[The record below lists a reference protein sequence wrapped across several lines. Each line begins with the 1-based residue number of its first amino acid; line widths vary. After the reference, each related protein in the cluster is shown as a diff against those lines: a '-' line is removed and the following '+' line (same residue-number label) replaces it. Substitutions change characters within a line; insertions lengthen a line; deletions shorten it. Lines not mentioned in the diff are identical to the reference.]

1 MEFYNDFSIVRCVGF
16 FLFIMRRGDLKL
28 WVVCKMSWRIH
39 IISISYLHPP
49 RNPLLPRFWHGTKW
63 NPSRGIRGFSD
74 VSDGINLGK
83 NTQEHFSISIP
94 VCFHSRKKF
103 HRKII
108 GKNWSDF
115 VLWLAWSTTRA
126 KLFSEFCYTIWVNSC
141 LLSNINHCSS
151 DPTAALSLIVL
162 PSQVCSL
169 FSAQFLALM
178 TFLALA
184 KEDR

>member
-1 MEFYNDFSIVRCVGF
+1 MDI
-16 FLFIMRRGDLKL
+16 
-28 WVVCKMSWRIH
+28 

-63 NPSRGIRGFSD
+63 NPSRGIRGFPD

-94 VCFHSRKKF
+94 VCFHSRKKEVPL
-103 HRKII
+103 
-108 GKNWSDF
+108 KNHWKNGSDF

-141 LLSNINHCSS
+141 LLSNINHWWS
-151 DPTAALSLIVL
+151 DPTAALSLLVL
-162 PSQVCSL
+162 PCQVCSL
-169 FSAQFLALM
+169 FSTQFLALM

-184 KEDR
+184 KEGRQVT

>member
-1 MEFYNDFSIVRCVGF
+1 MEFYNVFSIVRCVGFF

-108 GKNWSDF
+108 GK
-115 VLWLAWSTTRA
+115 
-126 KLFSEFCYTIWVNSC
+126 KLKRFCAVIGMKYNSC
-141 LLSNINHCSS
+141 KTFFRVLLYNLGQFMS
-151 DPTAALSLIVL
+151 IV
-162 PSQVCSL
+162 
-169 FSAQFLALM
+169 
-178 TFLALA
+178 
-184 KEDR
+184 